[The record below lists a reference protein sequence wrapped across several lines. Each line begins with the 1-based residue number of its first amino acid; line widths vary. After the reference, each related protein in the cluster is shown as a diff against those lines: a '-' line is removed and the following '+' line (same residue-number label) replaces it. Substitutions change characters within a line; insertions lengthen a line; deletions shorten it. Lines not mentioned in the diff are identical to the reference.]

1 LQRFSRALNIRTNV
15 TNETRKGFLAVFKEL
30 HYETNILARNFVKRK
45 SNLLELILPDIT
57 DEFPAEVIQGVNE
70 ITFKHGYYNIFI
82 SSHEYRT
89 LV

>member
-1 LQRFSRALNIRTNV
+1 VVS
-15 TNETRKGFLAVFKEL
+15 KEP

-45 SNLLELILPDIT
+45 SNLMGLILRDIT
-57 DEFPAEVIQGVNE
+57 DEFFTEIIQGVDE

>member
-1 LQRFSRALNIRTNV
+1 M
-15 TNETRKGFLAVFKEL
+15 G
-30 HYETNILARNFVKRK
+30 
-45 SNLLELILPDIT
+45 LILRDIT
-57 DEFPAEVIQGVNE
+57 DEFFTEIIQGVDE

>member
-1 LQRFSRALNIRTNV
+1 VVS
-15 TNETRKGFLAVFKEL
+15 KEP

-45 SNLLELILPDIT
+45 SNLMGLILRDIT
-57 DEFPAEVIQGVNE
+57 DEFFTEIIQGVDE
-70 ITFKHGYYNIFI
+70 ITFKHGYYTIVVSSHKYNIFI